1 MNTNTHLVYESI
13 YGYIRVSTLEQA
25 KHGTS
30 IKEQKKTITKMS
42 QYLFDRE
49 PDGWYIDDGVSG
61 TLDFN
66 LRPQGRELLNQLEPN
81 DVVLCAKL
89 DKIGRAHV

>member
-30 IKEQKKTITKMS
+30 IKEQKKVITKMS
-42 QYLFDRE
+42 QYPPDRDWE
-49 PDGWYIDDGVSG
+49 TKCVLVFICCK
-61 TLDFN
+61 T
-66 LRPQGRELLNQLEPN
+66 PQ
-81 DVVLCAKL
+81 
-89 DKIGRAHV
+89 